1 MKTVFRVN
9 RRLSLLCIIML
20 SGVFLLESRAFAEP
34 SSPWASVSFAEGK
47 PTLSGAEWVVRVN
60 QQDGAFPA
68 APARW
73 SVDSEKPWGRG
84 KLVLELDR
92 TKLTSDLAMSF
103 VCASSNANFIIQLLN
118 DKDQIVALDLFSN
131 VADVMGA
138 INVSTLVIP
147 LMDYPS
153 ASKICIR
160 RLSGPLAV
168 HSLILIPAAIGID
181 APQSAGVLE
190 MAKRL
195 GDPLS
200 SSNELVRSLQ
210 QACDPAKPVQ
220 IDQVIEKPHV
230 SYFET
235 ASKLSPDKII
245 EFINGISVDGSDFTA
260 DCFVRFA
267 EKGELEMLNLFYQA
281 GMPLTVH
288 DQRGMTAGQG
298 AGFTGQIRVLDW
310 LLANGFPIEEPDT
323 IGRTALFAAVQNEKY
338 DALSYLLMR
347 GAKAEVNSR
356 VLRTPLFYAV
366 CWGDTS
372 HSDNIREALIAAGA
386 QVNFQDEK
394 GVSVLMNAVRSG
406 HLRQVRGLISHGA
419 DVNATD
425 RAGLSV
431 MEYAVQRGNRPIIA
445 ALQNAGAA
453 QASVLANPLH
463 QAVKAR
469 DYALCQ
475 ELLIGGADPNDK
487 DMDGRTALGWAA
499 HNASGLQIMVLLLQ
513 YGADVNSAD
522 SKGRTP
528 LLDAAIWN
536 WGKTDSIL
544 PLLLEAG
551 ADPNHQDQAGVTAL
565 HVAVGGDATENIRV
579 LLEHGANP
587 QICDKRGRYPKDLA
601 RDKGAELNQMILKY
615 HQAGAA
621 Q

>member
-1 MKTVFRVN
+1 MKTVSRVN
-9 RRLSLLCIIML
+9 RRSGLLCI
-20 SGVFLLESRAFAEP
+20 VFLIASLALAEP
-34 SSPWASVSFAEGK
+34 SSPWASVNFTEGK
-47 PTLSGAEWVVRVN
+47 PVLSGAEWVVSVN
-60 QQDGAFPA
+60 QLDGVFSA

-73 SVDSEKPWGRG
+73 YVDSDKPWGRG

-92 TKLTSDLAMSF
+92 TKLTADLAMSF

-131 VADVMGA
+131 VADVMGM

-147 LMDYPS
+147 LMDYPA

-160 RLSGPLAV
+160 RLSGPLAI
-168 HSLILIPAAIGID
+168 HSLILIPSAIGIET
-181 APQSAGVLE
+181 PKSAGVLE

-200 SSNELVRSLQ
+200 SSNELVHSLQ
-210 QACDPAKPVQ
+210 QVCDPEKPVQ
-220 IDQVIEKPHV
+220 IDKVIEKPRV
-230 SYFET
+230 SHFET
-235 ASKLSPDKII
+235 ASKLSSDKII
-245 EFINGISVDGSDFTA
+245 EFINGISVDGNDFTA

-267 EKGELEMLNLFYQA
+267 EKGELEMMNLFYQA

-298 AGFTGQIRVLDW
+298 AGFTGQIRILDW
-310 LLANGFPIEEPDT
+310 LLANGFSIEEPDA
-323 IGRTALFAAVQNEKY
+323 IGRTALFAAVQNGKY

-356 VLRTPLFYAV
+356 VMRTPLFYAV
-366 CWGDTS
+366 YWGDTT

-406 HLRQVRGLISHGA
+406 HYRQVRGLISHGA
-419 DVNATD
+419 DVNAVD
-425 RAGLSV
+425 YAGQSV
-431 MEYAVQRGNRPIIA
+431 MEYAVQRGSRPIIA
-445 ALQNAGAA
+445 ALQQAGAR
-453 QASVLANPLH
+453 QVSVSANPLH

-469 DYALCQ
+469 DISLCQ
-475 ELLIGGADPNDK
+475 KLLADGAAPNDK
-487 DMDGRTALGWAA
+487 DSNGRTALGWAA
-499 HNASGLQIMVLLLQ
+499 HNAAALKIVELLIQ
-513 YGADVNSAD
+513 NGADVNSVD
-522 SKGRTP
+522 SNGRTP
-528 LLDAAIWN
+528 LVDAAVWN
-536 WGKTDSIL
+536 WGKTGNIL
-544 PLLLEAG
+544 TLLLEAG
-551 ADPNHQDQAGVTAL
+551 ADPNHQDQAGATAL
-565 HVAVGGDATENIRV
+565 HVAVEGDATENIKV

-615 HQAGAA
+615 HQAGAVE
-621 Q
+621 